1 MPKLS
6 KRTLPSNVLYE
17 EYVVNQK
24 TVNEIANQYKIGSWK
39 VGDLLRQ
46 YGIPKRS
53 KAESQSLALKK
64 GRAPHP
70 TKGKKLSDEH
80 KEKIGGSMVDSWDKD
95 VERVKEAQERMKRQ
109 WAEMPKSEKEQRI
122 EALRQSAYDTT
133 RAGSKT
139 EAYMIEN
146 LIKNGWI
153 VEQHRQDLV
162 LNHKMHTDIYVP
174 RARTVIEVDGPTH
187 ISPIYGEEQFYK
199 TVAADN
205 QKNGL
210 LLSNGYCIIRLREEK
225 SKKTNFY
232 RKKAL
237 SAVLLLLERNKG
249 EVPLI
254 DRLSIVEIG

>member
-1 MPKLS
+1 
-6 KRTLPSNVLYE
+6 
-17 EYVVNQK
+17 
-24 TVNEIANQYKIGSWK
+24 VNEIANQYKIGSWK

-53 KAESQSLALKK
+53 KAESQTLALKK

-70 TKGKKLSDEH
+70 TKGKKLSKEH
-80 KEKIGGSMVDSWDKD
+80 REKIGESMVDSWDED
-95 VERVKEAQERMKRQ
+95 VKRIKEAQERMKRQ
-109 WAEMPKSEKEQRI
+109 WEEMPKTEKEKKL
-122 EALRQSAYDTT
+122 EALRQSAYDTA

-139 EAYMIEN
+139 EKYMMER
-146 LIKNGWI
+146 LMENGWVI
-153 VEQHRQDLV
+153 EQHRKDLV

-174 RARTVIEVDGPTH
+174 QARTVIEVDGPTH

-225 SKKTNFY
+225 SKKTNYY

-237 SAVLLLLERNKG
+237 EKVLFLLERNKN
-249 EVPLI
+249 EDVPLI
-254 DRLSIVEIG
+254 DRLSIVEIS